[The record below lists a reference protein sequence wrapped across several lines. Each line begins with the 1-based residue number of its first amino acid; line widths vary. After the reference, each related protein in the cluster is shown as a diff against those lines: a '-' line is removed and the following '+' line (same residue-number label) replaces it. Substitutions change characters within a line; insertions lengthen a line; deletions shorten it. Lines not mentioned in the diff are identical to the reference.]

1 MRETV
6 IRGVCS
12 TLLVSLC
19 SCSAFNGV
27 INGEPNFDPGILLPP
42 EAASSLHV
50 AFPTEFPNQMTLPPT
65 CVSAYGTP
73 PSKYDRD
80 VCVDELMAMID
91 TQYDEY
97 KKSFR
102 QATDDSNLAADI
114 AVIGLGSAGALVP
127 AKTTKAILSATA
139 AAVTG
144 AKAAVDSD
152 VFYNSSILVV
162 INQMDTD
169 RQNERCL
176 ITKLLKNDVPSTHP
190 SSIPTTLT
198 MTTTTTVTAA
208 NSNKPTI
215 KQTTMTPNISPSPPT
230 TYSMYEA
237 SGDLVAYYQAGTFTH
252 ALQSL
257 QAKTGSQ
264 AVAAKQQVKDQ
275 KTGNSSSSTPSTGPS
290 SGSSPSGSGP
300 SSTGN
305 GSSSVQCS
313 S

>member
-1 MRETV
+1 MRG
-6 IRGVCS
+6 IRAFCS

-27 INGEPNFDPGILLPP
+27 INGEPNFDPDILLPP
-42 EAASSLHV
+42 EAASELHV
-50 AFPTEFPNQMTLPPT
+50 AFPKEFPNQMQPPQA
-65 CVSAYGTP
+65 CVYAYGTLENP
-73 PSKYDRD
+73 PLKYYRD
-80 VCVDELMAMID
+80 MCVNELMTMID
-91 TQYDEY
+91 VQYDEY

-114 AVIGLGSAGALVP
+114 AVIGLGSAGALVAGKT
-127 AKTTKAILSATA
+127 AKSILSGTA
-139 AAVTG
+139 AAITG
-144 AKAAVDSD
+144 TKAAIDSD

-176 ITKLLKNDVPSTHP
+176 IMQELKEDVPRTDSP
-190 SSIPTTLT
+190 PAPTTLT
-198 MTTTTTVTAA
+198 MTTMTTVTAA
-208 NSNKPTI
+208 NSKNPTA
-215 KQTTMTPNISPSPPT
+215 KQTTTTPNISPAPPA

-264 AVAAKQQVKDQ
+264 AVAAKQQVNDQ
-275 KTGNSSSSTPSTGPS
+275 KTGNSPS
-290 SGSSPSGSGP
+290 SGSSPSSTGASNGA
-300 SSTGN
+300 SST
-305 GSSSVQCS
+305 QCS
-313 S
+313 T